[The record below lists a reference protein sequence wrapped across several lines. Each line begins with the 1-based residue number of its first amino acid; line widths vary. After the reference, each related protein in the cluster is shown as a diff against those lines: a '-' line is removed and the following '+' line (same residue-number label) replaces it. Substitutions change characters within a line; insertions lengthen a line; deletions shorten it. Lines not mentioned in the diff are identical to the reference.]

1 MMVTKNK
8 RVTTVINA
16 FHNPYF
22 KFQVTN
28 LSEYDTYR
36 SNMVAWEREKE
47 RQSVEFTITED
58 DPYADGR
65 VRENPEVGCLSILG
79 KNKDSF
85 TLSGKG
91 GAFIGCVPVFTKS
104 ESCVNSAFCSV

>member
-1 MMVTKNK
+1 MVAKHK
-8 RVTTVINA
+8 RVTVVINA

-47 RQSVEFTITED
+47 RQRVEFTITEG
-58 DPYADGR
+58 DPCADGR
-65 VRENPEVGCLSILG
+65 VGENPEVG
-79 KNKDSF
+79 
-85 TLSGKG
+85 
-91 GAFIGCVPVFTKS
+91 V
-104 ESCVNSAFCSV
+104 SAFLARIKIRLH